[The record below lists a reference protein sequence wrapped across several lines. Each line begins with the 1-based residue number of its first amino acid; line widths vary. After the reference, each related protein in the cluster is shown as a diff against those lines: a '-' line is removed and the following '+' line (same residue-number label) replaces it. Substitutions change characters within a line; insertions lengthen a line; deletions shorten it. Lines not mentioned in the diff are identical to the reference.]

1 MTDAGKPTTGAEL
14 PWEQGSLLPDG
25 LGVLPLQW
33 VHPDRPA
40 TRTARGAVTAAR
52 RRGEGAA
59 PFAVEGPGKQGD
71 RMMVITQSCDLVK
84 PADQLPQ
91 LEVARVFITANA
103 QTIAQ
108 GQDFGSA
115 RYFRLNDRTEPVA
128 EILDYGHRA
137 LLDKGFLEAVQPD
150 NRVLDQ
156 LADDRR
162 KTLARW
168 LGQRY
173 SRPAITEQDYEK
185 ITRPIRD
192 AWARLMT
199 EEPETAQRFNSEY
212 AEWRYRR
219 EADGSLTVYILSG
232 TESPDAMVALEVT
245 DFLTQALQPG
255 YPGPVVVATDK
266 RTYGTFTKADEL
278 TTEQISMEWAS
289 RDESVDD
296 AALPE

>member
-1 MTDAGKPTTGAEL
+1 MTGAGEPITGAEP
-14 PWEQGSLLPDG
+14 PWKQGSLLPDG
-25 LGVLPLQW
+25 LGVMPLQW

-40 TRTARGAVTAAR
+40 TKTARGAVTAAR
-52 RRGEGAA
+52 RRTDVKD
-59 PFAVEGPGKQGD
+59 PFPVPGPAKQGD

-84 PADQLPQ
+84 PAEQLAQ
-91 LEVARVFITANA
+91 VEVARVFTTENT

-108 GQDFGSA
+108 SQDFGSA
-115 RYFRLNDRTEPVA
+115 RYFRLNDRANPVA

-150 NRVLDQ
+150 NRVLEQ
-156 LADDRR
+156 FADDQRR
-162 KTLARW
+162 TLARW

-173 SRPAITEQDYEK
+173 SRPAITDEDYEQ

-192 AWARLMT
+192 AWTQLMDDD
-199 EEPETAQRFNSEY
+199 PETAQRFNSEY

-219 EADGSLTVYILSG
+219 EADGSLTIYILSG
-232 TESPDAMVALEVT
+232 TEAPDAIVALEVT
-245 DFLTQALQPG
+245 DFLTRAVGPTYL
-255 YPGPVVVATDK
+255 GPVVVATDK
-266 RTYGTFTKADEL
+266 RSYATFTKADEL

-289 RDESVDD
+289 RDESADD